1 MRVWVRDDSKN
12 LIAGETLGLINYT
25 LSAGPIFGYWYR
37 AQSES
42 GPNFWLARDYAQFTR
57 VVAQAYPGD
66 YYVIWSLPA
75 LLQRGLALAAA
86 RHADVH
92 TGRGSLLSADGL
104 AAVEDFVSDGSREY
118 LAIFY
123 SLYGIPEVSIGGR
136 DGLESLVESAQAYN
150 KQGGEGY
157 VFPFTRSYSSSS
169 VDGQAVTIERPAYWL
184 VVAQFP
190 NERGEVLIERE
201 E

>member
-1 MRVWVRDDSKN
+1 MRVWVRDDSRN
-12 LIAGETLGLINYT
+12 LIAGEILGLINYT

-37 AQSES
+37 AQSEP
-42 GPNFWLARDYAQFTR
+42 GLNFWLARDYGQFTR
-57 VVAQAYPGD
+57 VVAQAHPGD

-92 TGRGSLLSADGL
+92 AGRGSLLSADGL
-104 AAVEDFVSDGSREY
+104 AAVEEFVSDGSREY

-123 SLYGIPEVSIGGR
+123 SLYGIPEVSIGDR

-157 VFPFTRSYSSSS
+157 IFPFTRSYSSSS
-169 VDGQAVTIERPAYWL
+169 VDGQPVTIERPAYWL
-184 VVAQFP
+184 VEAQFP